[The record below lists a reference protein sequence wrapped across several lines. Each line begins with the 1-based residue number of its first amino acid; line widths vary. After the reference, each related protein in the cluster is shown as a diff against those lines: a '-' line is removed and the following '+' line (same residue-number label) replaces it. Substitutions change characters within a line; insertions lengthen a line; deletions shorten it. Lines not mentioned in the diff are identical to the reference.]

1 MPLCCLPAV
10 ITMAM
15 AMGAAAFT
23 SPPVFARPRLQEV
36 LHTNT
41 SCPPGFKAC
50 GHCGCAPADACDAC
64 KGPLGEVNVTVRAVR
79 SKMAGC
85 PSDHV
90 DCGNQTCV
98 PQSKCAA
105 TGSPQAVPS
114 SSRRSI
120 LQDCPAV
127 YTDCGVCQCVPG
139 DVCQRCPN
147 VIALSIP
154 AENGT
159 DFDMSSEPTANNSEP
174 QENGQPPHY
183 PSEERI
189 WAVDGLAKSV
199 SWARYQSTYPFLV
212 AIKWIGR
219 GGKRS
224 HMCGGTL
231 IRESVVL
238 TAAHCVSQMR
248 NGRIMFLDASIV
260 EVWWGQGDNN
270 WISSGVDLLVIPSSY
285 NGNDGNDDIAILHLT
300 RRFSGASVA
309 RLSRRKWYNVGSKPL
324 IAGWGAVD
332 RHSQWYQADKLREG
346 YTQIADSALCKAMI
360 KDFDPAKKICAGSY
374 RSGLAGTAKGDSGG
388 PMLLNGYQIG
398 ITSHGFRV
406 GNEYLDVYTRV
417 SNYGGWINQ
426 VFAHYR

>member
-1 MPLCCLPAV
+1 
-10 ITMAM
+10 
-15 AMGAAAFT
+15 
-23 SPPVFARPRLQEV
+23 
-36 LHTNT
+36 
-41 SCPPGFKAC
+41 
-50 GHCGCAPADACDAC
+50 
-64 KGPLGEVNVTVRAVR
+64 
-79 SKMAGC
+79 
-85 PSDHV
+85 
-90 DCGNQTCV
+90 
-98 PQSKCAA
+98 
-105 TGSPQAVPS
+105 
-114 SSRRSI
+114 
-120 LQDCPAV
+120 
-127 YTDCGVCQCVPG
+127 
-139 DVCQRCPN
+139 
-147 VIALSIP
+147 
-154 AENGT
+154 
-159 DFDMSSEPTANNSEP
+159 
-174 QENGQPPHY
+174 
-183 PSEERI
+183 
-189 WAVDGLAKSV
+189 
-199 SWARYQSTYPFLV
+199 
-212 AIKWIGR
+212 
-219 GGKRS
+219 
-224 HMCGGTL
+224 MCGGTL

-270 WISSGVDLLVIPSSY
+270 WISSGVDLMVIPSSFT
-285 NGNDGNDDIAILHLT
+285 GRSTTWDDDIAILHLT

-374 RSGLAGTAKGDSGG
+374 RSGLSGTGKGDSGG

-398 ITSHGFRV
+398 ITSHRFRV